1 MAWED
6 VAYGSDVSSSG
17 GWEDVA
23 YGPETATPSLFSD
36 PIGALTSKDWWLTRP
51 SGERISAEQ
60 AVVGPL
66 ASALKG
72 VPIIGGFADE
82 AIASAAGG
90 DYDQQLQKIRGYQDS
105 FAEASPVANIG
116 LQLATGLKAP
126 FPDIF
131 SKAPGITPALGNVA
145 KLGALG
151 VGLSGASGFGE
162 GEGGFE
168 NRLQSAQDAAKWGGL
183 AGLGL
188 GAASEGMQAVAPK
201 VLNFADDIYGKVVG
215 KSPTAKQKIAG
226 FVDAEGNKVAE
237 AVAGGKQIGV
247 LDQKFEDLMES
258 GFKETLKASDSA
270 ADVANKVSLF
280 KQEAGKTIGSV
291 VDDAV
296 KAEESLMASSAP
308 WQKAEYFKK
317 ASPDFSKAEKL
328 VDDIKDLS
336 PTDGRALAKKLKDI
350 KNYWNNSD
358 QSLSTFKK
366 LQEKFGLLNK
376 KSFNQGLSEVD
387 QLKVQLNNKIYGD
400 LAGSLKNRLSILEK
414 EGGLTGLVDK
424 FTTANKQYASASTF
438 EPLAFNA
445 AKKFGLDAAKN
456 ELLSQ
461 RSFTGSL
468 LGGGAAFL
476 GAPVLAPLIAAE
488 RAVAIGSKLAPMR
501 VAKGAEAVASGLKK
515 SGGLS
520 RLIAPGANL
529 AGAAL
534 AIKAP
539 KEMIDRAM
547 DKAEEKIMT
556 PPELKAPEIISAT
569 RIKEKPLT
577 DIDPSSLASPLVDAV
592 IMQESGGKSKAVSS
606 KGAKGLMQLMPET
619 AKEVAKELGLE
630 DYDLNDPDTNR
641 MMGEYYLSKMMKIF
655 KDEKLALA
663 AYNAG
668 PGKVQMWV
676 KKYGKSW
683 DKIVAGINRDIED
696 GKLNPQYYMETRK
709 YVPSIWRRY
718 EKNKS
723 IKV

>member
-6 VAYGSDVSSSG
+6 VAYGPDVSSSG

-23 YGPETATPSLFSD
+23 YGPETTTPSLFSD

-66 ASALKG
+66 VSALKG
-72 VPIIGGFADE
+72 VPIIGGAADE
-82 AIASAAGG
+82 IIASAAGG

-105 FAEASPVANIG
+105 FAEASPIANVG

-126 FPDIF
+126 LPDIF

-188 GAASEGMQAVAPK
+188 GAAGQAFTSSASKLAGV
-201 VLNFADDIYGKVVG
+201 ADDLSMQTPVRDGLDLLSQIASKKNLAATG
-215 KSPTAKQKIAG
+215 IAG
-226 FVDAEGNKVAE
+226 MIPGAAPIIATQRGLSLASKAFPQQMSKVAE
-237 AVAGGKQIGV
+237 
-247 LDQKFEDLMES
+247 
-258 GFKETLKASDSA
+258 
-270 ADVANKVSLF
+270 KVSTLID
-280 KQEAGKTIGSV
+280 KGSNIT
-291 VDDAV
+291 
-296 KAEESLMASSAP
+296 K
-308 WQKAEYFKK
+308 
-317 ASPDFSKAEKL
+317 
-328 VDDIKDLS
+328 
-336 PTDGRALAKKLKDI
+336 
-350 KNYWNNSD
+350 
-358 QSLSTFKK
+358 
-366 LQEKFGLLNK
+366 
-376 KSFNQGLSEVD
+376 
-387 QLKVQLNNKIYGD
+387 
-400 LAGSLKNRLSILEK
+400 
-414 EGGLTGLVDK
+414 
-424 FTTANKQYASASTF
+424 
-438 EPLAFNA
+438 
-445 AKKFGLDAAKN
+445 
-456 ELLSQ
+456 
-461 RSFTGSL
+461 
-468 LGGGAAFL
+468 
-476 GAPVLAPLIAAE
+476 
-488 RAVAIGSKLAPMR
+488 
-501 VAKGAEAVASGLKK
+501 
-515 SGGLS
+515 
-520 RLIAPGANL
+520 LIAPGANL
-529 AGAAL
+529 AGAAS

-556 PPELKAPEIISAT
+556 PPELKAPEILSAT

-592 IMQESGGKSKAVSS
+592 IMQESGGKSKAVSP